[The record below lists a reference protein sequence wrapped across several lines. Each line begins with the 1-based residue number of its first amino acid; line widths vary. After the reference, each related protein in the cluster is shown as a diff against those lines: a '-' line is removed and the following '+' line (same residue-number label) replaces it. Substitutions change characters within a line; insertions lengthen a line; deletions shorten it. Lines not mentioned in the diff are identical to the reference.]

1 MSKTVNPA
9 SFLYAPTPENIEAY
23 NNAFGSDAS
32 SLREFVA
39 EFCLATGTRA
49 DHESRNGSINVMYPN
64 GFIAGKLSVSL
75 FWDGDKHDPVYNF
88 SSVMI
93 NKAKRDKYTRSLSTR
108 SSMNIKSLLTA
119 LKKAGDYPVWSK
131 QEKTLQGEI
140 GSSFSYAMPRDH
152 MVPRIDFVAPEMAL
166 CAFQFVLKKIDSVP
180 YDMQKL
186 FQVKYDE
193 YLAKVE
199 IAKSTE
205 KVADRFRKGMRVLGV
220 ATESTRARPI
230 YYYTEIHFPK
240 AGAPLVFDI
249 PVQRYEDVAQIEAIH
264 MDMVFAKTVFEKS
277 GNMNDSDPMRIPA
290 GDKYYEDLDM
300 GTGYVSGHRTAHW
313 VFIPKE
319 SA

>member
-23 NNAFGSDAS
+23 NNALGSDAS
-32 SLREFVA
+32 TLREFVA

-49 DHESRNGSINVMYPN
+49 DHESRNGGINVMYPN

-108 SSMNIKSLLTA
+108 SSTNIKSLLTA

-140 GSSFSYAMPRDH
+140 GSSFSYAMPRDNIT
-152 MVPRIDFVAPEMAL
+152 PRIDFVSPEMTL
-166 CAFQFVLKKIDSVP
+166 CAFEFVLKKIDSIP

-186 FQVKYDE
+186 FLVKYDE

-199 IAKSTE
+199 VAKSTE

-230 YYYTEIHFPK
+230 YYYTEVHFPK
-240 AGAPLVFDI
+240 ADAPLVFDI
-249 PVQRYEDVAQIEAIH
+249 PIQRYEDVAQIEAVH

-277 GNMNDSDPMRIPA
+277 GSMNDSDPMRIPM

-300 GTGYVSGHRTAHW
+300 GTGYTSGHRTAHW